1 MYTKN
6 IIIVGNLTGRKF
18 PSGIATDAMTVA
30 QQIEV
35 ARYLFEKGRTGELTD
50 KGAALFTEKVYL
62 CDEQEPEPQAET
74 EPETVKETKKQN
86 VRTKK

>member
-6 IIIVGNLTGRKF
+6 IIILGNLTGRKF
-18 PSGIATDAMTVA
+18 PSGIATDNMSEA

-35 ARYLFEKGRTGELTD
+35 ARYLFEKGRTSELTD
-50 KGAALFTEKVYL
+50 KGAALFAKKVYL
-62 CDEQEPEPQAET
+62 CDEQEPEPQAEI
-74 EPETVKETKKQN
+74 EHVTVKETKKQN